1 MYLKAYGEYADS
13 ALSMASEK
21 ILLLEN
27 EFSVTSEQ
35 SDTWAI
41 NHSNGVSVNVSQDT
55 MTLLQTAI
63 DIGKKTNGALDI
75 TLYPVLSLWGFT
87 TDTYQVP
94 EPEILEETLSLVD
107 YTKIYLSEDAVQI
120 SAGMQLDFGALAK
133 GYASDCVI
141 NILSES
147 GVESALVNLGGNVQA
162 LGTKPDGTTW
172 KVGIQNPFLESEQIC
187 ILDIA
192 DCAVIT
198 SGNYERYFT
207 QDGKNYWHIID
218 ANDGYPADN
227 GLVSVTIVGKSG
239 LLCDS
244 LSTALFVLGTDKAID
259 YWKNQGDF
267 DMILVTDDATIYY
280 TEGLSD
286 IITFTGNLN
295 TKVIIND

>member
-107 YTKIYLSEDAVQI
+107 YTKISLSEDAVQI